1 MSTKD
6 KLAEGL
12 NKELGKQ
19 SQAAA
24 LMGKTASDAAAPE
37 APKTHAEKKQESL
50 SEAARKIAE
59 LEKALAAK
67 DEKIKAL
74 QDEAEPKRA
83 KVNFAIRPSR
93 YKAFCDIAEKKD
105 MTQGG
110 LFEWLIENEY
120 GVVFAGKAL
129 PSAEDAGEW
138 LDARGRKRK

>member
-24 LMGKTASDAAAPE
+24 LMGKTASAEATPE
-37 APKTHAEKKQESL
+37 AANTAED
-50 SEAARKIAE
+50 AARKIAE
-59 LEKALAAK
+59 LQAALAAK

-110 LFEWLIENEY
+110 LFEWLIENQY
-120 GVVFAGKAL
+120 GIVFAGKAL

>member
-24 LMGKTASDAAAPE
+24 LMGKTASAEATPE
-37 APKTHAEKKQESL
+37 AANTAED
-50 SEAARKIAE
+50 AARKIAE
-59 LEKALAAK
+59 LQAALAAK

-110 LFEWLIENEY
+110 LFELLIEHEY
-120 GVVFAGKAL
+120 GITFEGKAL
-129 PSAEDAGEW
+129 PGAEDAGEW

>member
-24 LMGKTASDAAAPE
+24 LMGKTASAEATPE
-37 APKTHAEKKQESL
+37 AANTAED
-50 SEAARKIAE
+50 AARKIAE
-59 LEKALAAK
+59 LQAALAAK

-120 GVVFAGKAL
+120 GIVFAGKAL